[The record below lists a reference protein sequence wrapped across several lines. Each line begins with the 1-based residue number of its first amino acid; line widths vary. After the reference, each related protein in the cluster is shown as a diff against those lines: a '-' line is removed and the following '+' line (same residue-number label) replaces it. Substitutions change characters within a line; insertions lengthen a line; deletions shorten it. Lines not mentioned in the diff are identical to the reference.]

1 MIGRRYKVHKENVI
15 DIFER
20 YKYKRGDINDGVD
33 IKFLEKRIN
42 TLKKGKFIVAVAG
55 EVKAGKSTFI
65 NALLGAEILPSDV
78 LQATSAI
85 VEIFKSDSPYL
96 KVKFADGHEEDLYVD
111 TETHDIDRARKQL
124 SEICKIDDRYREIP
138 TTLIDEYIVDSEGS
152 LTLSDDLIKVLEQR
166 SGEHLQDKKGIIKLY
181 ISERTL
187 DKIPVQIEFGYPL
200 QWEFDEL
207 RIVDTPGVNA
217 LGGVQ
222 DISFKFLE
230 EANAILFVH
239 PIKPIE
245 SQSFRKFVE
254 EVISNRSR
262 ETLFLI
268 LTHAG
273 LYSNKEVER
282 LHSEAKRLYRDLI
295 PEERILVVDSLL
307 KLIHIDL
314 EKGVPVKV
322 IRKDDRKKKILSSY
336 REQAEEEGRDL
347 KDVILEASRFNE
359 VLSAID
365 RFSMRAPYM
374 QLEEI
379 LEKIKEGY
387 ENQETQYSER
397 IELLEMKK
405 RNPQEFADEINRIY
419 KALDEYKLVM
429 NQTVEE
435 IRTRY
440 SGRHSSWQK
449 DIETLKME
457 YAELIAESDSE
468 ESLRKNLTD
477 GLNAVQDKINDFLK
491 ELTEKIRAAL
501 EITGKEFREEYRISA
516 PKVDLEAIEEEAK
529 ASSYKEEIDDVPII
543 LGGVGG
549 AISGLVYA
557 LVRGILSGATVAAPV
572 VGFIIGSLIG
582 GGISSDKQVFDP
594 KKYIEEFRVKCQKVF
609 SDTVNELSNKLREIS
624 NNYLSLF
631 LRKMKEAISERQ
643 EDLKRIR
650 DEKLRNEEIIREI
663 EELSNKKK
671 DIEPEKRRCIEI
683 LEDIR

>member
-96 KVKFADGHEEDLYVD
+96 KVKFADGHEEDLYVG

-138 TTLIDEYIVDSEGS
+138 TTLIDDYIVDSEGS

-166 SGEHLQDKKGIIKLY
+166 SGEHLQGKKGIIKRY

-262 ETLFLI
+262 GTLFLI

-314 EKGVPVKV
+314 EKGIPVKV

-347 KDVILEASRFNE
+347 KDVVLEASRFNE

-365 RFSMRAPYM
+365 RFSMRVPYT

-397 IELLEMKK
+397 IELLKMKK
-405 RNPQEFADEINRIY
+405 RKPQEFANEINRIY
-419 KALDEYKLVM
+419 KALEKYKLVM
-429 NQTVEE
+429 NQTVEK
-435 IRTRY
+435 IKARY

-457 YAELIAESDSE
+457 YAELISKSDSVE
-468 ESLRKNLTD
+468 NLRKNMID
-477 GLNAVQDKINDFLK
+477 GLNAIQSKIDEFSK
-491 ELTEKIRAAL
+491 ELTKEIKAAL
-501 EITGKEFREEYRISA
+501 EIAGKEFSEEYRISVL
-516 PKVDLEAIEEEAK
+516 KVDLEAMENEAMINSYREEDIYTK
-529 ASSYKEEIDDVPII
+529 RPVDFWDVIT
-543 LGGVGG
+543 LGIARLLRENRIKTGTK
-549 AISGLVYA
+549 
-557 LVRGILSGATVAAPV
+557 R
-572 VGFIIGSLIG
+572 
-582 GGISSDKQVFDP
+582 VFDRE
-594 KKYIEEFRVKCQKVF
+594 KFLGEFRAKCEGEFYNV
-609 SDTVNELSNKLREIS
+609 VNGLPNKSREMLD
-624 NNYLSLF
+624 NYLSLF

-663 EELSNKKK
+663 EELSSKKK